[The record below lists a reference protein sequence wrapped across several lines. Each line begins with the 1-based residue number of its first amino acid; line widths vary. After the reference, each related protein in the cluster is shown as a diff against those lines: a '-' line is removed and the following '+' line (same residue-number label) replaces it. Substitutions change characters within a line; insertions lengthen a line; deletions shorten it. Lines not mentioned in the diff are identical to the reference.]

1 MDELKST
8 YQELLSV
15 FVDTSAVPLAR
26 GDWFSI
32 CPDASTLSLI
42 KKQRMVY
49 KTFSSGIRLGV
60 ELNQKS
66 NPLITLNPIQTFT
79 FLLELKELTFLSL
92 SKDLTSPLGPANR
105 LSYSNTKKGMPLQAA
120 PLPYHSTS
128 SYLPKSK
135 SLTSLSLQNEVSG
148 QIQSLPIP
156 IKGASIQLNSSLLP
170 QGLYQVLENDVAV
183 LGTEY
188 YEPGFARRNTLYAII
203 KIIQNPAFLSP
214 KPIDHQL
221 TIVLNPK

>member
-32 CPDASTLSLI
+32 VPDASTLNLI

-49 KTFSSGIRLGV
+49 KTFSSGMRFGI
-60 ELNQKS
+60 ELNQK
-66 NPLITLNPIQTFT
+66 LNPFIPLKSVQTFT
-79 FLLELKELTFLSL
+79 FLLELKELAFLSL
-92 SKDLTSPLGPANR
+92 SKDLTSPLGSAAR
-105 LSYSNTKKGMPLQAA
+105 LSYSNAKKGIPLLAEA
-120 PLPYHSTS
+120 IPYHSTS
-128 SYLPKSK
+128 SYLPKK
-135 SLTSLSLQNEVSG
+135 KALTSLSLQNEVSG

-170 QGLYQVLENDVAV
+170 QGIYQVFKNDVAV
-183 LGTEY
+183 LGSEY
-188 YEPGFARRNTLYAII
+188 YESGFA
-203 KIIQNPAFLSP
+203 
-214 KPIDHQL
+214 
-221 TIVLNPK
+221 

>member
-15 FVDTSAVPLAR
+15 FVDTSAIPLAR

-49 KTFSSGIRLGV
+49 KPFSSGMRLGV
-60 ELNQKS
+60 ELTPKS
-66 NPLITLNPIQTFT
+66 NPIIPLNSVQTFT
-79 FLLELKELTFLSL
+79 FLLKLKELAFLSL
-92 SKDLTSPLGPANR
+92 SKDLTSPLGSAAR
-105 LSYSNTKKGMPLQAA
+105 LFYSNAKKGMPLQAA
-120 PLPYHSTS
+120 AIPYHSTS

-135 SLTSLSLQNEVSG
+135 ALTSLSLQNEVSG
-148 QIQSLPIP
+148 QIQSLPLP
-156 IKGASIQLNSSLLP
+156 IKGASIRLNSSLLP
-170 QGLYQVLENDVAV
+170 QGLYQILENDVAV

-188 YEPGFARRNTLYAII
+188 YEPGSSRCNTLYAII

-214 KPIDHQL
+214 KQIDHQL

>member
-8 YQELLSV
+8 YQELISV
-15 FVDTSAVPLAR
+15 FVDVSTIPLAK
-26 GDWFSI
+26 GAWFSL

-49 KTFSSGIRLGV
+49 KTSPGFIRLGI

-66 NPLITLNPIQTFT
+66 NPFIPLNPLQTFT
-79 FLLELKELTFLSL
+79 FLLELKELSFLSL
-92 SKDLTSPLGPANR
+92 SKDLTSPFGPAAR
-105 LSYSNTKKGMPLQAA
+105 LCYSNTKNGIPLQAA
-120 PLPYHSTS
+120 AISYHSTA
-128 SYLPKSK
+128 SYLPTNKT
-135 SLTSLSLQNEVSG
+135 LTSLSLQNSVAG
-148 QIQSLPIP
+148 QIQSLPLP
-156 IKGASIQLNSSLLP
+156 VKGTSIQLNSSSLP

-188 YEPGFARRNTLYAII
+188 YEPGFARSNTLYAII

-221 TIVLNPK
+221 TIVLNSK

>member
-15 FVDTSAVPLAR
+15 FVDTSAIPLAR

-49 KTFSSGIRLGV
+49 KPFSSGMRLGV
-60 ELNQKS
+60 ELTPKS
-66 NPLITLNPIQTFT
+66 NPIIPLNSVQTFT
-79 FLLELKELTFLSL
+79 FLLKLKELAFLSL
-92 SKDLTSPLGPANR
+92 SKDLTSPLGSAAR
-105 LSYSNTKKGMPLQAA
+105 LFYSNAKKGMPLQAA
-120 PLPYHSTS
+120 AIPYHSTS

-135 SLTSLSLQNEVSG
+135 ALTSLSLQNEVSG
-148 QIQSLPIP
+148 QIQSLPLP
-156 IKGASIQLNSSLLP
+156 IKGASIRLNSSLLP
-170 QGLYQVLENDVAV
+170 QGLYQILENDVAV

-188 YEPGFARRNTLYAII
+188 YEPGSSRCNTLYAIS

-214 KPIDHQL
+214 KQIDHQL

>member
-15 FVDTSAVPLAR
+15 FVDTSAIPLAR

-49 KTFSSGIRLGV
+49 KPFSSGMRLGV
-60 ELNQKS
+60 ELTPKS
-66 NPLITLNPIQTFT
+66 NPIIPLNSVQTFT
-79 FLLELKELTFLSL
+79 FLLKLKELAFLSL
-92 SKDLTSPLGPANR
+92 SKDLTSPLGSAAR
-105 LSYSNTKKGMPLQAA
+105 LFYSNAKKGMPLQAA
-120 PLPYHSTS
+120 AIPYHSTS

-135 SLTSLSLQNEVSG
+135 ALTSLSLQNEVSG
-148 QIQSLPIP
+148 QIQSLPLP
-156 IKGASIQLNSSLLP
+156 IKGASIRLNSSLLP
-170 QGLYQVLENDVAV
+170 QGLYQILENDVAV

-188 YEPGFARRNTLYAII
+188 YEPDSSRCNTLYAII

-214 KPIDHQL
+214 KQIDHQL